1 MTLDLAV
8 RSLGALLGGGLLLLT
23 TIVLVRY
30 LLEWSR
36 TPGRAGLLP
45 LHVFLV
51 AASYDLMVL
60 GFTLGIA
67 TRPASW
73 RAAIIIPA
81 LALGLVAMFVM
92 VTFQRRTYAHK
103 RREAAK
109 RASREE

>member
-1 MTLDLAV
+1 MTLDLAL
-8 RSLGALLGGGLLLLT
+8 RGLGAFLGGGLALLT
-23 TIVLVRY
+23 TVVLVRY
-30 LLEWSR
+30 FREWRR

-81 LALGLVAMFVM
+81 LVLGLAAMFVM
-92 VTFQRRTYAHK
+92 VTFHLRPQAPRGR
-103 RREAAK
+103 
-109 RASREE
+109 